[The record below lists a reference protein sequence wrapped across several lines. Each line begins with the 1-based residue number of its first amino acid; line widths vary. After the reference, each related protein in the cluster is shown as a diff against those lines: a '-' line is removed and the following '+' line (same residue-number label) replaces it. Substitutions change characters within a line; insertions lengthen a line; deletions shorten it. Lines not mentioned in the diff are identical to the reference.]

1 MRESNSVV
9 HYVFI
14 EGLIS
19 DVGTPSLLGLCW
31 FADICDSMR
40 QLNRLSL
47 GWEIMNIE
55 DLDTKYL
62 SAKALAL
69 VSEFA
74 LILYRHNG
82 VIINVDADDVL
93 LQVAASADET
103 RKHLQL
109 HEIYKRLRAEIRK
122 NFLASLPP
130 SKLSAIHDL
139 LTDKNAVDTITHHR
153 RVH

>member
-1 MRESNSVV
+1 
-9 HYVFI
+9 
-14 EGLIS
+14 
-19 DVGTPSLLGLCW
+19 
-31 FADICDSMR
+31 MR
-40 QLNRLSL
+40 QLHISSL

-82 VIINVDADDVL
+82 VIINVDAEDVL
-93 LQVAASADET
+93 RQVAAQADAT
-103 RKHLQL
+103 KTHLQL

-130 SKLSAIHDL
+130 SKLAAMHDL
-139 LTDKNAVDTITHHR
+139 LTDKNAVDIITHHR
-153 RVH
+153 RIH